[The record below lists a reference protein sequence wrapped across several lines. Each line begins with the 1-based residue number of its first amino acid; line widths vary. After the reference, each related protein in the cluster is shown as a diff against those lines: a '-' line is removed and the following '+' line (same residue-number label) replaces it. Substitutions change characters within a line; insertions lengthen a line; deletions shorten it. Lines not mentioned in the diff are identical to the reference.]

1 MEREWIPRWIKRAVA
16 GGLVGLGITV
26 GLHLVWGFVIGT
38 SNDYQL
44 GQKYNA
50 KESFQSIFIWVV
62 PFSIFAGAVTSLKKK

>member
-1 MEREWIPRWIKRAVA
+1 MRAVA

-26 GLHLVWGFVIGT
+26 GLHLVWGFAIGA

-50 KESFQSIFIWVV
+50 KEAFQSIFIWVV
-62 PFSIFAGAVTSLKKK
+62 PFSILVGAVTSRKQK